1 VTRTTAA
8 ALATAG
14 VVSLA
19 SCVPSAPAATSP
31 PAPPPGMPA
40 TVAANVDRAPVAG
53 PAPAAATSASA
64 DTAADTAAGTA
75 ADTAAGTAAGSPPWT
90 PGVWE
95 APPADVEPWG
105 VWIPRLGVSATLT
118 QLGLEDDGRLEVPG
132 DEAMAGWYVGGPRPG
147 ETGPA
152 VVAGHVDSRTGP
164 AVFARLS
171 QLAAGDVAHVVY
183 RDGFVATFRISA
195 VQRHAKDAFPT
206 AAVYGDVAEPALR
219 LITCGGSFDRGSGS
233 YRDNVVAFG
242 EILGTW
248 RYDPGSGG

>member
-1 VTRTTAA
+1 MTSTIAA

-19 SCVPSAPAATSP
+19 SCAPSAPAATSP

-40 TVAANVDRAPVAG
+40 TVAADADRAAPVAG

-64 DTAADTAAGTA
+64 G
-75 ADTAAGTAAGSPPWT
+75 TAAGTAAGSPPWT

-95 APPADVEPWG
+95 APPADAEPWG
-105 VWIPRLGVSATLT
+105 VWIPRLGVSATLA

-132 DEAMAGWYVGGPRPG
+132 DEAVAGWYVGGPKPG